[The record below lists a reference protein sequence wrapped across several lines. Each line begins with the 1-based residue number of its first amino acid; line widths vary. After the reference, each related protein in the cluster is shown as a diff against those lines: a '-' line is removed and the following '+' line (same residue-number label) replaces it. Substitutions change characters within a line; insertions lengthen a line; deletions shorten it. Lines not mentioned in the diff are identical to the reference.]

1 MHTSVTPE
9 AAAPPQ
15 LIAMQSASLGDGDA
29 AAHVLRAGMIKQLNW
44 CSFSLADFFNRDWI
58 CGWTLLIGELILS
71 AILKIQ
77 DKHFTLDF
85 DGIVSTFNLNFVN
98 VAAPHI
104 QGWVLT
110 VQLFF
115 HNVSSIF

>member
-58 CGWTLLIGELILS
+58 CGWTLLIGAFILS
-71 AILKIQ
+71 SILRIQ
-77 DKHFTLDF
+77 D
-85 DGIVSTFNLNFVN
+85 
-98 VAAPHI
+98 
-104 QGWVLT
+104 
-110 VQLFF
+110 
-115 HNVSSIF
+115 